1 MRFRSL
7 LAILLALILILTSI
21 TVAYGFDW
29 SFLFQSKPDKGK
41 IAAGLKEALE
51 IGAENAVK
59 QAGQVD
65 GFYKNPEIKI
75 PLPDQLLKMD
85 KVLRQLGLGAQVD
98 QFALSLNRA
107 AEKAT
112 PAAKDIFWGAIK
124 EMTFNDAIT
133 IFKGKDTAATEYF
146 RDKTSEKLK
155 TAFLPAVGHATNDA
169 DVTRIYKKITVEV
182 GKIKFLNYEPIDID
196 EYIVTKTLDGLFH
209 LLGEEE
215 RKIRQEP
222 AARVTKLLKEVFG
235 S

>member
-7 LAILLALILILTSI
+7 LATLLALVLVFTSI
-21 TVAYGFDW
+21 TVTYGFDW
-29 SFLFQSKPDKGK
+29 SFLFQPKPDKGK
-41 IAAGLKEALE
+41 IASGLKEALE
-51 IGAENAVK
+51 VGTENAVK

-65 GFYKNPEIKI
+65 GFYNNPEIKI
-75 PLPDQLLKMD
+75 PLPDKLLKME
-85 KVLRQLGLGAQVD
+85 KVLRQVGLGAQVD
-98 QFALSLNRA
+98 QFTLSLNRA

-146 RDKTSEKLK
+146 QDKTTGKLK
-155 TAFLPAVGHATNDA
+155 TAFLPAVGQATNDA
-169 DVTRIYKKITVEV
+169 DVTRIYKKITVEI

-196 EYIVTKTLDGLFH
+196 EYIVTKTLDGIFH

-215 RKIRQEP
+215 RKIRQDP
-222 AARVTKLLKEVFG
+222 AARVSKLLKEVFG